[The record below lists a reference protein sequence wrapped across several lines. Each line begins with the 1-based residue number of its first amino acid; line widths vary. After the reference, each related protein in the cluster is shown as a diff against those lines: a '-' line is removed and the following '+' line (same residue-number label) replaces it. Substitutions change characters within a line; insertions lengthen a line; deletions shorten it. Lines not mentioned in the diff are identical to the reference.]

1 VRHKREYALSEDP
14 SAEEGSALSSMVRRL
29 FGWLFR
35 SDPPAPAPPR
45 DPERDKY
52 RACDPST
59 RDVATCY
66 ADPLDVVV
74 DAAIK
79 NVYDQGPANQLA
91 KDLSGRYGPYTV
103 RWEGSGNT
111 KWLFGFD
118 SGKYVQL
125 DGLIFDEDDDPVGGD
140 DTSVG
145 LCRRKFYRDDEGR
158 LVVEN
163 DRLELEEFAQHRGF
177 STALSKELEHYYRR
191 SGVDLVTVHATEIG
205 GYTWAREGF
214 DWDPN
219 SVSLRSSLDDIR
231 RRIEGL
237 IADAGTDPADQVLLR
252 QICDRLNEDD
262 LGKGCPTPKELADP
276 RGVDTELGKKVMI
289 GIDWHG
295 IRWLTA

>member
-1 VRHKREYALSEDP
+1 
-14 SAEEGSALSSMVRRL
+14 LSSMVRRL

-35 SDPPAPAPPR
+35 SDPPTPAPPR

-59 RDVATCY
+59 RDAVTRY

-79 NVYDQGPANQLA
+79 NVYDQGPAKQLA

-103 RWEGSGNT
+103 RWEGSACT
-111 KWLFGFD
+111 TWLWGID
-118 SGKYVQL
+118 CGKYVLL
-125 DGLIFDEDDDPVGGD
+125 DGKIFDDEDEPVGGD
-140 DTSVG
+140 DKSIG
-145 LCRRKFYRDDEGR
+145 ICRRKFYRDDKEPPR

-163 DRLELEEFAQHRGF
+163 ERLELEEFAQRRGF
-177 STALSKELEHYYRR
+177 STALSHELEHYYRR
-191 SGVDLVTVHATEIG
+191 SHVDLITVHATDDG
-205 GYTWAREGF
+205 GYTWARQGF

-219 SVSLRSSLDDIR
+219 PDSLRSSLGHVR

-237 IADAGTDPADQVLLR
+237 IADAGTNPADQEILR
-252 QICDRLNEDD
+252 KICDRLKEDD
-262 LGKGCPTPKELADP
+262 LGKGCPTPKELGDL
-276 RGVDTELGKKVMI
+276 RGVDTELGQKVML